1 MVFLVSEKC
10 IKSVEDV
17 KNYNSIK
24 SYCLYDKHIC
34 TDSVCE
40 PNSDE
45 QNYKVR
51 LEKLVIF

>member
-10 IKSVEDV
+10 IKSVEEV

-24 SYCLYDKHIC
+24 SYCLYDKH

-40 PNSDE
+40 SNSDE
-45 QNYKVR
+45 QNYKVM